1 MARSLTAGIAV
12 TQLAAEKY
20 PPPPSA
26 TPASPTSAP
35 STPKKRRHYT
45 QHVET
50 EAAVWEDGVVTIKGN
65 PLVRVRE
72 IRCPKCGLEKLLHPT
87 AGNGARDPPQIEG
100 KEYCALHPFVD
111 REGYDIYGLPFPK
124 DDVSNSKRKDRAPE
138 KERKNGLQLDGT
150 ADSSFESS
158 GPTDSP
164 PPEGKVGERKM
175 VFPNVEC
182 PRCPRVVNVRVFARH
197 LNGHLKS
204 GGRASGRA
212 AAARISGTN
221 DEKRTDKESRRTTPA
236 LTKDAKAPPQQERSP
251 KKRDRERSDSADE
264 RSAKRTSLPESS
276 SSRSEL
282 SSASERPKTGGKGN
296 IYGSGKGPIKGL
308 APGKA
313 PSKAPK
319 KGPSSSSS
327 SISQREREEK
337 EEKDKERR
345 RIMQREMDRQR
356 EREIA
361 TNKLFMAAKRRWP
374 DKVVKK
380 WKSGKVTVDGKVW
393 EPREGRS

>member
-20 PPPPSA
+20 PPPPPA

-35 STPKKRRHYT
+35 STPKKRRHYP

-50 EAAVWEDGVVTIKGN
+50 EAAVWEDGIVTIKGN

-87 AGNGARDPPQIEG
+87 TGNGARDPPQIEG

-124 DDVSNSKRKDRAPE
+124 DDVSNSKKKDRAPE
-138 KERKNGLQLDGT
+138 KERKIGLQLDGA

-158 GPTDSP
+158 GPIDSP
-164 PPEGKVGERKM
+164 PPEVKAEERKM

-182 PRCPRVVNVRVFARH
+182 PRCPRIVNVRVFARH
-197 LNGHLKS
+197 LNGHLRS

-221 DEKRTDKESRRTTPA
+221 DEKKTEKDSRRTTPA
-236 LTKDAKAPPQQERSP
+236 LTKDEKAASQLERSP
-251 KKRDRERSDSADE
+251 KKRDRERNDNGDE
-264 RSAKRTSLPESS
+264 RPAKRTSLPDSS
-276 SSRSEL
+276 SSRSEPT
-282 SSASERPKTGGKGN
+282 SASERPRTGGKGN
-296 IYGSGKGPIKGL
+296 IYGPGKHPIKGP
-308 APGKA
+308 APSNA
-313 PSKAPK
+313 SSKAPK

-327 SISQREREEK
+327 SMSHREREEK

-393 EPREGRS
+393 EPKEGRS